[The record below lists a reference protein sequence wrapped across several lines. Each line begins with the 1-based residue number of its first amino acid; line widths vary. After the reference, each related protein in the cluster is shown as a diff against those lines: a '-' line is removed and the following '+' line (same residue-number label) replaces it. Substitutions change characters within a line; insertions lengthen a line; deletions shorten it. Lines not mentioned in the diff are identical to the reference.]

1 MSQTLEQLG
10 RVVADHQDDAEGGLD
25 VDRGLNR
32 FRTEVDRRRLR
43 RRSPFALAAVA
54 LALVLGVVGLTWPA
68 RPLEVSLVQGAD
80 AERWVEG
87 ADEARFSDGSV
98 VVAEPKSRWRVA
110 ERTPRGATVQL
121 ERGALTAR
129 VVHRDDTSW
138 RVDAGPF
145 AIRVTG
151 TAFTTT
157 WDPAAQ
163 VFGLTMHEGTVVL
176 SGPGVGGQLVVTAP
190 EHVQIQL
197 DRSLTSAPQTSAPVP
212 DFAPPP
218 STVPKVAPSAAS
230 RPTPRATLP
239 VDVPSPQADA
249 WREHAR
255 NRRYVE
261 ALAELRPLSPALL
274 TTASPTDLLL
284 IAQTA
289 RLGGDGALA
298 QQALVALRERHPTSV
313 EARTAQFLEGRMHFD
328 RARHAAAVSALSGYL
343 EAAPNGAF
351 AGEAKVLLILALHHA
366 GRSEEARRRARL
378 YLQHH
383 PTGPQADR
391 LRSILEP

>member
-1 MSQTLEQLG
+1 MSRALDQLG
-10 RVVADHQDDAEGGLD
+10 RAVADHQDDAGRELD

-32 FRTEVDRRRLR
+32 FRTEVDRRRLN
-43 RRSPFALAAVA
+43 RRSPWAFVAAAVA
-54 LALVLGVVGLTWPA
+54 LVVGWVGLAWPA

-80 AERWVEG
+80 AERWIEG

-98 VVAEPKSRWRVA
+98 VVAEAKSRWRVA
-110 ERTPRGATVQL
+110 ERTARGATVQL

-129 VVHRDDTSW
+129 VVHREDTSW
-138 RVDAGPF
+138 QVDAGPF

-151 TAFTTT
+151 TAFTTS
-157 WDPAAQ
+157 WDPARQ

-197 DRSLTSAPQTSAPVP
+197 DRVATTAPRPTTIQRDAP
-212 DFAPPP
+212 APPA
-218 STVPKVAPSAAS
+218 APSATS
-230 RPTPRATLP
+230 RAMPSAAPRPAPSAPP
-239 VDVPSPQADA
+239 VDA

-255 NRRYVE
+255 GRRYAE
-261 ALAELRPLSPALL
+261 ALAELRALGAAALTSASPA
-274 TTASPTDLLL
+274 DLLL

-298 QQALVALRERHPTSV
+298 QQALVALREHHPASV

-328 RARHAAAVSALSGYL
+328 QGRHAAAVTALSGYL
-343 EAAPNGAF
+343 QAAPDGAF
-351 AGEAKVLLILALHHA
+351 AGEAQLLLILALHHA
-366 GRSEEARRRARL
+366 GRSEEARSRARL